1 LVSVSTEVASLKSLT
16 SLSSA
21 IWLSPTGS
29 QILDCRETRISSR
42 GRNIAIRIPDWGWEC
57 KRPEYTTYRPL

>member
-1 LVSVSTEVASLKSLT
+1 
-16 SLSSA
+16 
-21 IWLSPTGS
+21 
-29 QILDCRETRISSR
+29 LDCRETRISSR